1 MRVIWLVVFA
11 LLVSCQK
18 GGASA
23 RAPAP
28 SPQPGEAQGG
38 ERQKPPKGSG
48 KSPRDS
54 GPNGASPASGDDGDS
69 PRDDDVV
76 DPSDGDETARPP
88 KPSQP
93 EVVSDPGATGP
104 YAVTSYAEG
113 LADAGYASAVV
124 YVPKDARAARLPAT
138 SLVGGY
144 TNTKEDVV
152 WMAEQLA
159 SHGYIVLAFTPTNN
173 FSGDAGIWAQGH
185 QAALRKLTAEDGRQG
200 SPIFGKVDRERLG
213 LVGFS
218 MGGAGTV
225 IAANSMPEVRAA
237 IALCAYRPET
247 PSGSSALMMIT
258 GTADTVADPGAIEAA
273 YASMTSDASH
283 ALLSFKDLGH
293 GDVLRSTRFRPQL
306 AKYMTAFFQLELAGI
321 GGYERFFTGSQEE
334 AERSRLF
341 ARYEFDK

>member
-1 MRVIWLVVFA
+1 MRAIWLVVFA
-11 LLVSCQK
+11 LLAACQK

-28 SPQPGEAQGG
+28 QSGEAPAE
-38 ERQKPPKGSG
+38 ERRKNPKGSG
-48 KSPRDS
+48 KAPRDPGS
-54 GPNGASPASGDDGDS
+54 KGDSPASSDDEDA

-76 DPSDGDETARPP
+76 DPSDDDEAARPP
-88 KPSQP
+88 QPSQP

-104 YAVTSYAEG
+104 YTVATHSEG
-113 LADAGYASAVV
+113 RADAGYASAVL
-124 YVPKDARAARLPAT
+124 YVPKDARAERLPAT

-144 TNTKEDVV
+144 SNTKEDVV

-185 QAALRKLTAEDGRQG
+185 EAALRKLTAEDARQG

-218 MGGAGTV
+218 MGGAGTI
-225 IAANSMPEVRAA
+225 IAANAMPEVRAA
-237 IALCAYRPET
+237 IALCAYRPQT
-247 PSGSSALMMIT
+247 PSGPSALMMIT

-273 YASMTSDASH
+273 YSSMTSEASH
-283 ALLSFKDLGH
+283 AFLSFKDFGH

-306 AKYMTAFFQLELAGI
+306 AKYMTAFYQLELAGI
-321 GGYERFFTGSQEE
+321 AGYERFLAGSEGE

-341 ARYEFDK
+341 ARYEFEK